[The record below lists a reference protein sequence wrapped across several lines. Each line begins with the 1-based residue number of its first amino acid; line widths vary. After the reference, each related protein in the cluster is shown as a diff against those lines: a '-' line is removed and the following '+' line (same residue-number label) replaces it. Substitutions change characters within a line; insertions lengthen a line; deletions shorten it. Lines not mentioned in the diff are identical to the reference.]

1 MQMSLPKEVINQFLA
16 ERRNAVLGTI
26 RKDGSPQLNP
36 MWFYWTGEVF
46 YISTTRSRFKYNHLQ
61 RDPRVTLCID
71 DVTGFQTVIVEGRA
85 QIVEDDI
92 WGPTRLIVEKY
103 VDKDHVEARLARM
116 QTEPRVILII
126 RPEKWISWDMALR
139 AGPRPK

>member
-1 MQMSLPKEVINQFLA
+1 MALPKEVIDQFLA

-92 WGPTRLIVEKY
+92 WGPTRSIVEKY
-103 VDKDHVEARLARM
+103 VDKDHVEVRLTRM
-116 QTEPRVILII
+116 RTEPRVILVI

-139 AGPRPK
+139 AGPRPQ

>member
-1 MQMSLPKEVINQFLA
+1 MSLPKEVIDQFLA
-16 ERRNAVLGTI
+16 ERRNVVLGTI

-92 WGPTRLIVEKY
+92 WRPTRLIVEKY

-126 RPEKWISWDMALR
+126 RPEKWISWDLALR